1 MEEEEQ
7 VRSEMT
13 PTLEGK
19 AEVEEDWCI
28 YRLGNLYYKGP
39 SVLKVRSRKA

>member
-1 MEEEEQ
+1 MEGEEQ

-28 YRLGNLYYKGP
+28 YRLGNWNYEGT
-39 SVLKVRSRKA
+39 SV

>member
-1 MEEEEQ
+1 MEGEEQ
-7 VRSEMT
+7 VRSVMT

-28 YRLGNLYYKGP
+28 YRLGNSNYEGP
-39 SVLKVRSRKA
+39 SV